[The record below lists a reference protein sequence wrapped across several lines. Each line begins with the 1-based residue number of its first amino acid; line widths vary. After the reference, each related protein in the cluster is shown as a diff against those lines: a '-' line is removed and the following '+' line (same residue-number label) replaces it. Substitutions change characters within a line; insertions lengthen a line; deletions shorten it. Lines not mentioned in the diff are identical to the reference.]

1 MAPPLCIIVQQTITY
16 KRRPLFLVGA
26 QGLHKSSPQS
36 GIVASLYEAGTLLA
50 HLMTHGTDLPRVA
63 IVVTE
68 NAIEFDDKP
77 DLMSRYA
84 SPNHHYCIPFG
95 DSGGAILELPLHNF
109 LYAHE
114 QMFLWE
120 ECEDRGWLEG
130 DPREDVE
137 TSAKWFLYTA
147 ALYGARVIV
156 TTPRASRLLPG
167 LESKNP
173 RETRLLL
180 NEFFRQQ

>member
-26 QGLHKSSPQS
+26 QGLHKSSPRS

-77 DLMSRYA
+77 DLQRS
-84 SPNHHYCIPFG
+84 SF
-95 DSGGAILELPLHNF
+95 PLCGIRWGRRH
-109 LYAHE
+109 
-114 QMFLWE
+114 
-120 ECEDRGWLEG
+120 
-130 DPREDVE
+130 
-137 TSAKWFLYTA
+137 
-147 ALYGARVIV
+147 
-156 TTPRASRLLPG
+156 
-167 LESKNP
+167 
-173 RETRLLL
+173 
-180 NEFFRQQ
+180 